1 MIKQLII
8 RLIKKHGILFILEII
23 REFLLEYRQTSVMN
37 DINRQ
42 NMQNAE
48 SQQNENDDSFITQL
62 VKKYSK

>member
-8 RLIKKHGILFILEII
+8 KLIKKHGILFILEII

-48 SQQNENDDSFITQL
+48 SQQNDDNSFISQL